1 MRSKQVSLWY
11 CGVNS
16 SCCHD
21 TKEAAMACYE
31 ANAKP
36 HTQSICSVC
45 GRSFNA
51 EIDAENCCDID
62 TLTKDL
68 EHCKKVLKEN
78 KGRNPSLAQL
88 CKTSIERCKA
98 RLEYSVAWHNN
109 QSKE

>member
-1 MRSKQVSLWY
+1 MRSKQISLWY

-31 ANAKP
+31 ANAKS

-62 TLTKDL
+62 TLKKDL
-68 EHCKKVLKEN
+68 AHCKKGLKEN
-78 KGRNPSLAQL
+78 KDHHPSFVRMY
-88 CKTSIERCKA
+88 KNSVDSCKA
-98 RLEYSVAWHNN
+98 SLEYSTAWHNRQQN
-109 QSKE
+109 E